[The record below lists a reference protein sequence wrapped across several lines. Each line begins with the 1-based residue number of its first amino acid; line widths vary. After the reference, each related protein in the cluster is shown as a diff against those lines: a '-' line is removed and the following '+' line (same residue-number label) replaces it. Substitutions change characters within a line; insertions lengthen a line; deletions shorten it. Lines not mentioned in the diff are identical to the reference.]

1 MDKTTLFIQK
11 MRTSLIGALMIYL
24 DAIWDSKRK
33 VMISGEFHWIPF
45 GVDLPP
51 KLCSFITQWID
62 SSGASWTVERLKD
75 LTLWSI
81 NLLAGNHEFTLPWF
95 KVIRYK
101 GYMIPKLDL
110 FIYLIDNLNHP
121 NQVRLVLMVLKS
133 YRLRTWGTPSL
144 DSIDGTAKVPN
155 TRNYVR
161 ILRNYVQLPRVPS
174 SVLGRTDAID
184 TRKSYCSDSGRTHP
198 GPYGLLDEAFPAEIR
213 FLYEDLN
220 RDPLVLG
227 KLVAV
232 PDKGKWRTILVGHWA
247 IQLQTKRLADWLR
260 SWLWEQPE
268 IASGDQK
275 RMSKFAI
282 DSLEKGRYMLS
293 IDLSQA
299 TDRLSAEFQIQLLV
313 SMGVPER
320 YFKFLSLPAY
330 FSPKEFGR
338 GDSSKLKKIRYTNG
352 QPMGLFLSFPMFELM
367 HFIILKY
374 VVATTDATFCIC
386 GDDVMIAC
394 NHGDHQELFERYQT
408 LIERFGGDISLRK
421 TIASNKLAE
430 GVGAIFL
437 KGYPKELRIPS
448 GKLSALEASSPG
460 TWLHKA
466 IKEETCVGR
475 AIHYSWLS
483 TQEWKEYSYSNR
495 RALNERLMLEDLS
508 DWSEEAVRS
517 LADHESFPM
526 RWYSWEEPPTGIGL
540 NNPVFPEDEELTDY
554 PIEIARSAISYRW
567 IPPWKYHDSLV
578 SHKLISLYKERKGSA
593 NETQRTTGP

>member
-1 MDKTTLFIQK
+1 
-11 MRTSLIGALMIYL
+11 MIYL
-24 DAIWDSKRK
+24 DAMWGIPRTAK
-33 VMISGEFHWIPF
+33 VSGRIHKVPF
-45 GVDLPP
+45 GVELPS
-51 KLCSFITQWID
+51 KFCDFITSWIVNN
-62 SSGASWTVERLKD
+62 GEEWTAKRLKD
-75 LTLWSI
+75 LSLWAI
-81 NLLAGNHEFTLPWF
+81 HVLAGNQNFSIPWF
-95 KVIRYK
+95 ATTRYM
-101 GYMIPKLDL
+101 G
-110 FIYLIDNLNHP
+110 YLIPELDIFRFLVSHRRHP
-121 NQVRLVLMVLKS
+121 KQVRLVLTVLRS
-133 YRLRTWGTPSL
+133 YRLKTWGRPSL
-144 DSIDGTAKVPN
+144 ESVTAPSSSKPID
-155 TRNYVR
+155 NYVR
-161 ILRNYVQLPRVPS
+161 LFRQYVDLPRVPN
-174 SVLGRTDAID
+174 SVLERTESVN
-184 TRKSYCSDSGRTHP
+184 TLKSYSDDLGRTHP
-198 GPYGLLDEAFPAEIR
+198 GPYGLLDFDFPAEIQ
-213 FLYEDLN
+213 FLYEDMN
-220 RDPLVLG
+220 RDPQVLG
-227 KLVAV
+227 RLVPI
-232 PDKGKWRTILVGHWA
+232 PDKGKWRVILVGHWA
-247 IQLQTKRLADWLR
+247 IQLKTKKLADWLR
-260 SWLWEQPE
+260 KWLWSLPE
-268 IASGDQK
+268 IASGDQGK
-275 RMSKFAI
+275 MSRFIISGLESQKF
-282 DSLEKGRYMLS
+282 MLS

-299 TDRLSAEFQIQLLV
+299 TDRLSRDIQIQLLI
-313 SMGVPER
+313 SMGVPKS
-320 YFKFLSLPAY
+320 YFNFFNKPAIY
-330 FSPKEFGR
+330 RR
-338 GDSSKLKKIRYTNG
+338 GDFSSFGGASLEQVWYSNG
-352 QPMGLFLSFPMFELM
+352 QPMGLFISFPMFELL
-367 HFIILKY
+367 HYVILKT

-386 GDDVMIAC
+386 GDDVMISC

-408 LIERFGGDISLRK
+408 LIERFGGEISLRK

-466 IKEETCVGR
+466 IKDETCVGR

-578 SHKLISLYKERKGSA
+578 SHKLISLYKERKGRA